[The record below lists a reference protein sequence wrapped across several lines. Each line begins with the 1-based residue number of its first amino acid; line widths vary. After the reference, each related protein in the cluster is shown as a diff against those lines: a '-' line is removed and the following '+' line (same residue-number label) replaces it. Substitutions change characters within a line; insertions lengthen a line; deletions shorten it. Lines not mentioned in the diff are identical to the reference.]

1 MTANLGTRI
10 STAADF
16 PRVAVYAR
24 AEPTGV
30 VHTVAFSNPEFGTNG
45 RRTVGGALA
54 LPATVFAIV
63 AVVTVPF
70 GAFHVNQGWMT
81 VGFIFLGAVLVLHL
95 TGIFRTFPPYSYR
108 ITVELDFGRDRITV
122 KRNGRRLVQRAL
134 SALHNLTV
142 EDHPDAEFSRRNRE
156 LRGEKRLSNNE
167 KQHCLFGWFGGGGAE
182 QVALV
187 TRMEWPNRNSLY
199 EVRQA
204 ILWAIEK
211 SAGQAAQ
218 EFETEGRGIKPPLD

>member
-16 PRVAVYAR
+16 PRLAVYAR
-24 AEPTGV
+24 EDPEGPV
-30 VHTVAFSNPEFGTNG
+30 YTVSFTNNEFGSNG
-45 RRTVGGALA
+45 RRAVGIALSFLVLLIPIA
-54 LPATVFAIV
+54 LGNLGFRNELLIIV
-63 AVVTVPF
+63 TLVY
-70 GAFHVNQGWMT
+70 
-81 VGFIFLGAVLVLHL
+81 LAVLVVLHFS
-95 TGIFRTFPPYSYR
+95 GWHRVFPPYPYPV
-108 ITVELDFGRDRITV
+108 TVELDVGRDRIV
-122 KRNGRRLVQRAL
+122 VRRNGRRVVERAY

-142 EDHPDAEFSRRNRE
+142 EDHPDAEHSRRNRE

-182 QVALV
+182 QVPLV
-187 TRMEWPNRNSLY
+187 TRMEWPNRNSLF

-204 ILWAIEK
+204 ILWTNEK
-211 SAGQAAQ
+211 ARSQAAQ